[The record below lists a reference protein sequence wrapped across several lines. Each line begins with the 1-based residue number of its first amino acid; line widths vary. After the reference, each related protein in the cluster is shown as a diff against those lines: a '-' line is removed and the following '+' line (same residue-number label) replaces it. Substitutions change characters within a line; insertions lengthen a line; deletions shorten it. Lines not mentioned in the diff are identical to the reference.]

1 MNHTAAPDSPSA
13 SSFLTEEQQR
23 QIETYIKLLLKWRT
37 RLNLTGIRDEAAAC
51 EELVLRS
58 LRILAAAD
66 RIEGARLID
75 VGTGAGIPGLALKIA
90 APALNVTLLDATG
103 KKIEFV
109 RLAIR
114 ELGLRE
120 AIAVQ
125 GRAEELGH
133 QLNFRETYDFA
144 VARSVGSLAELAEL
158 MLPFVKVD
166 GWAIALKSLDV
177 GDEAK
182 EARYAATEL
191 GGSEYELREVAS
203 PGSAP
208 PDALAISRK
217 LHPTPRR
224 FPRRVGI
231 PHKRPLRASRA
242 GH

>member
-1 MNHTAAPDSPSA
+1 MNHAATVFPPA

-23 QIETYIKLLLKWRT
+23 QAETYIKLLLEWRA
-37 RLNLTGIRDEAAAC
+37 RLNLTGIHDPVVAR
-51 EELVLRS
+51 EELMFRS
-58 LRILAAAD
+58 LRILAAMD
-66 RIEGARLID
+66 RVEGARLID

-90 APALNVTLLDATG
+90 APELNVTLLDATG

-109 RLAIR
+109 QLAIR

-133 QLNFRETYDFA
+133 RAGFRETFDFA

-158 MLPFVKVD
+158 MLPFVKV
-166 GWAIALKSLDV
+166 GGSTIALKSLDV

-182 EARYAATEL
+182 DARHAAAEV
-191 GGSEYELREVAS
+191 GGSDYELQEVAS

-217 LHPTPRR
+217 LHPTPQR
-224 FPRRVGI
+224 FPRRVGM